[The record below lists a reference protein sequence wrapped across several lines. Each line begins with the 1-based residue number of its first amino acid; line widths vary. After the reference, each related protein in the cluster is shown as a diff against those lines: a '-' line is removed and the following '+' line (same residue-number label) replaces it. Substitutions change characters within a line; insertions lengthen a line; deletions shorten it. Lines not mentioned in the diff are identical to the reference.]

1 MSIPASR
8 PLRWLAAGLVLAA
21 AMLALALPFVS
32 ATLLTIA
39 IGGVAIASGL
49 SQLIRITGA
58 ADLRSQIFRG
68 LSGLLYVAGG
78 LWILI
83 NPVISEVSLT
93 LFAGLLL
100 VIEGLMELAA
110 AAASEI
116 PARGLVLADGLV
128 TAGLGVLLIAEWPSD
143 SVWAIG
149 TLLGIALVFSAVN
162 LLVARPSSS
171 PG

>member
-21 AMLALALPFVS
+21 AGLALALPFVS
-32 ATLLTIA
+32 ATLLTVA

-49 SQLIRITGA
+49 SQLIRLTA
-58 ADLRSQIFRG
+58 AGDLRNRVFRG
-68 LSGLLYVAGG
+68 LSGLLYLAGG

-83 NPVISEVSLT
+83 NPVVSEVSLT

-100 VIEGLMELAA
+100 AVEGLMELAS
-110 AAASEI
+110 AAASDT

-143 SVWAIG
+143 SLWAIG
-149 TLLGIALVFSAVN
+149 TLLGIALGFSAFN
-162 LLVARPSSS
+162 LLMTPLNS
-171 PG
+171 GD